1 MTQIQDQKE
10 RDPQTYAL
18 IGAAMEV
25 HRELGSGYLEA
36 VYQEALAIELADRS
50 IPFQREVA
58 LELIYK
64 GRRLATS
71 YRADFLCFQRV
82 IVEIKAIQ
90 GLTAVDE
97 AQVINYLKG
106 TGFEVGLL
114 LNFGS
119 PSLQHRRLIHSSVK
133 SA

>member
-1 MTQIQDQKE
+1 MTQIQDSKE
-10 RDPQTYAL
+10 RDPQTYAI

-36 VYQEALAIELADRS
+36 VYQEALAIEMRDQG

-58 LELIYK
+58 LELAYK

-71 YRADFLCFQRV
+71 YRSDFLCFQRV
-82 IVEIKAIQ
+82 IVETKAIQ
-90 GLTAVDE
+90 GLTTTDE
-97 AQVINYLKG
+97 AQLINYLKG

-119 PSLQHRRLIHSSVK
+119 TSLQHRRLIYSSAK